1 VSGTATC
8 SVPIWKE
15 EAAVKRKMAIVVCL
29 FTTFGAMT
37 MISFFGLA
45 TPVHSNPIV
54 VEEPTPTPTPSPE
67 TVSEY
72 LTEARWGILIAGYIL
87 TLAVELIFIEWFTR
101 GYRDP
106 DKPAWALRWLVVGAN
121 TLTFPI
127 TQILAVI
134 IGLSLGWNAVIL
146 AELFPLVAEYIVYQ
160 WQIPRLHKSG
170 LFASIPSS
178 LQLVLMT
185 VCANVLSFGAGL
197 LLMRL
202 I

>member
-1 VSGTATC
+1 M
-8 SVPIWKE
+8 
-15 EAAVKRKMAIVVCL
+15 KRKRTILVWLLGAFV
-29 FTTFGAMT
+29 AMT
-37 MISFFGLA
+37 MISFIGFA
-45 TPVHSNPIV
+45 RPVQSNPIV
-54 VEEPTPTPTPSPE
+54 IEEPTPSPTPSPE

-87 TLAVELIFIEWFTR
+87 TLAIELIFIEWFTR
-101 GYRDP
+101 RNRAS
-106 DKPAWALRWLVVGAN
+106 DKPTWALRWLVLGVN

-134 IGLSLGWNAVIL
+134 IGESLGWNAVL
-146 AELFPLVAEYIVYQ
+146 PAELFPLVAEYIVYQ
-160 WQIPRLHKSG
+160 WQIPKLHKSG
-170 LFASIPSS
+170 LFVSIPSS

-185 VCANVLSFGAGL
+185 VCANALSFGAGL